1 MLTPPQVL
9 NLYIFYCF
17 RTPADL
23 RMDAALLAEHEAFKR
38 QAMAVPTIKNKKRKV
53 STELSLDKV

>member
-1 MLTPPQVL
+1 M

-17 RTPADL
+17 RTPAGL